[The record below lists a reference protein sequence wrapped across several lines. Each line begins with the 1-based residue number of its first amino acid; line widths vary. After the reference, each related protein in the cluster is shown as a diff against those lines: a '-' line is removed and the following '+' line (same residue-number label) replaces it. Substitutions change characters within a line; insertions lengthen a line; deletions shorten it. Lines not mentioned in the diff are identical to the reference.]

1 MCGVQS
7 KNGENVDMR
16 NNILDE
22 LHMSTRDEVV
32 SFLKSLW
39 SDNPMPC
46 PVCGGKLDYM
56 HKKAKKSSNDWKC
69 TVCGKV
75 YKAVNIF
82 KELTDE

>member
-1 MCGVQS
+1 MA
-7 KNGENVDMR
+7 

-39 SDNPMPC
+39 SDNPNPC
-46 PVCGGKLDYM
+46 PLCSGKLDYM
-56 HKKAKKSSNDWKC
+56 HKKAKKSVNDWKC
-69 TVCGKV
+69 TVCGRV

-82 KELTDE
+82 KELPDE

>member
-1 MCGVQS
+1 MG
-7 KNGENVDMR
+7 

-39 SDNPMPC
+39 SDNPKPC
-46 PVCGGKLDYM
+46 PLCSGKLDYM
-56 HKKAKKSSNDWKC
+56 HKKAKKSVNDWKC

-82 KELTDE
+82 KELPDE